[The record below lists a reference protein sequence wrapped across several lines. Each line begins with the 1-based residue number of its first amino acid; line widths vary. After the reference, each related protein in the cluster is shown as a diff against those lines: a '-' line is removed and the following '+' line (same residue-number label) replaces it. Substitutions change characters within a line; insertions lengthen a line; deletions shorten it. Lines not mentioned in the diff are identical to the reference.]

1 MVRLRSLGL
10 SSTYRRGLRDAGYSL
25 LNRVHR
31 LGGVLDKHTPIR
43 RVDRWLERAVEVA
56 YEEGESVQWM
66 VLGVLSL
73 QRAFRISGSGL
84 KGTWLAIKNWKASLP
99 HHTRVPLSRSGMEAL
114 VLTMFASGASSCG
127 YDRRTWWACAL
138 ATWLSFVCLLRP
150 GETLK
155 LRVDDLTFPDGSSLV
170 EGAAGLVVVV
180 RNPKTKRIW
189 KTQFVLCSENPLIQ
203 WLAWWVRGIPR
214 HQWLF
219 PLTRYVWNTRF
230 NSGLDRLALRSCGFT
245 LGSLRTGG
253 ATYHFRVHQ
262 NLALLQ
268 YHGRWASSDTLKYYL
283 HSAMSVHVMSN
294 ISEEAKGRLEVA
306 LSNVALLLNPPL
318 SLNRLSL

>member
-25 LNRVHR
+25 LNRAHR

-56 YEEGESVQWM
+56 YEEGEPVQWM

-73 QRAFRISGSGL
+73 QRAFRIS
-84 KGTWLAIKNWKASLP
+84 
-99 HHTRVPLSRSGMEAL
+99 EAL

-253 ATYHFRVHQ
+253 ATYHFRVRQ

-283 HSAMSVHVMSN
+283 HSAMSVHVMRRS
-294 ISEEAKGRLEVA
+294 KR
-306 LSNVALLLNPPL
+306 
-318 SLNRLSL
+318 